1 MKDKILFAE
10 DERELSKAIT
20 KILTINNYDV
30 TSVYNGKEALSELK
44 ENSFNVIILDIMMPI
59 LDGISCLKQLRQNG
73 IKTPVILLTAKSQI
87 DEKVEGLDSGANDYL
102 TKPFSYKELL
112 ARIRAVTRI
121 QKEEKEKFEIG
132 NLIFDKEKSELSN
145 SQSSLHLNIKE
156 CNLMEILVKNKQ
168 TPLKEKEIT
177 NFVWQN
183 EPVENLSL
191 QMYISYLQNKF
202 ELLNSNLKIENNR
215 KGYFL
220 THF

>member
-44 ENSFNVIILDIMMPI
+44 ENSFNVIILDIMMPV

-145 SQSSLHLNIKE
+145 SQSSLHLNTKE

>member
-1 MKDKILFAE
+1 MKDKILVAE

-145 SQSSLHLNIKE
+145 SQSSLHLNTKE

>member
-44 ENSFNVIILDIMMPI
+44 ENSFNVIILDIMMPV

-73 IKTPVILLTAKSQI
+73 LKTPVILLTAKSQI

-145 SQSSLHLNIKE
+145 SQSSLHLNTKE

>member
-145 SQSSLHLNIKE
+145 SQSSLHLNTKE

>member
-44 ENSFNVIILDIMMPI
+44 ENSFNVIILDIMMPV

-121 QKEEKEKFEIG
+121 QKEEKEKYEIG

-145 SQSSLHLNIKE
+145 NQSSLHLNNKE

-202 ELLNSNLKIENNR
+202 ELLNSNLKIESNR

>member
-10 DERELSKAIT
+10 EERELSKAIT

-145 SQSSLHLNIKE
+145 SQSSLHLNTKE

>member
-145 SQSSLHLNIKE
+145 SQSSLHLNTKE

-202 ELLNSNLKIENNR
+202 ELLNSNLK
-215 KGYFL
+215 
-220 THF
+220 THT

>member
-145 SQSSLHLNIKE
+145 SQSSLHLNTKE

-202 ELLNSNLKIENNR
+202 ELLNSNLKIEKNR